1 MRRIHQIAVWIY
13 GIYAWCIFALI
24 LFLFGGLA
32 TLLRRPP
39 LGRRIVRF
47 GVRLLFVFAGI
58 RLSVTGLDR
67 LPAQPHVLLVNHSSF
82 LDGIVLTALLP
93 ASPGYSF
100 VMRQEFD
107 IQRLLCPLMK
117 SLGALVLNRSQ
128 KKKRV
133 RSDIDMMTNA
143 LLQGENL
150 VIFPEGGF
158 SPEPTL
164 KPFHSGA
171 FVAAANAN
179 VPIVVARLQG
189 ARSALKPK
197 TWLPRRANMT
207 LEIGPILSSSGKN
220 RAAIMQFL
228 AAARAAMM
236 PVSKEADS
244 CENSS

>member
-1 MRRIHQIAVWIY
+1 
-13 GIYAWCIFALI
+13 
-24 LFLFGGLA
+24 
-32 TLLRRPP
+32 
-39 LGRRIVRF
+39 
-47 GVRLLFVFAGI
+47 
-58 RLSVTGLDR
+58 
-67 LPAQPHVLLVNHSSF
+67 HVLLVNHSSF

-117 SLGALVLNRSQ
+117 SLGALVLNRSR

-171 FVAAANAN
+171 FVAATNAN
-179 VPIVVARLQG
+179 VPIVVAKLYG
-189 ARSALKPK
+189 ARSVLKPK
-197 TWLPRRANMT
+197 TWLPRRVNMT
-207 LEIGPILSSSGKN
+207 LEIGPILYSSGKN
-220 RAAIMQFL
+220 RAAIMQLL
-228 AAARAAMM
+228 ATARAAMM
-236 PVSKEADS
+236 PVSQEADS
-244 CENSS
+244 LENSS